1 MRQQLGQICNAPLEE
16 MIKKTRDDLDLK
28 ALRSAG
34 RALLKDKQNKIPD
47 ERRKELT
54 EIILNYFQKDELTDD
69 DLQKSADIDPKLE
82 NDNYISH
89 AEIVVKYFSENDGI
103 LKLEKMWRQHF
114 LDYMKPQFLPPNW
127 SVDHQESRLIIRK
140 EENRIHPDD
149 YDLAQGKP

>member
-54 EIILNYFQKDELTDD
+54 ELIGP
-69 DLQKSADIDPKLE
+69 A
-82 NDNYISH
+82 
-89 AEIVVKYFSENDGI
+89 SERSERSGP
-103 LKLEKMWRQHF
+103 LFF
-114 LDYMKPQFLPPNW
+114 L
-127 SVDHQESRLIIRK
+127 
-140 EENRIHPDD
+140 
-149 YDLAQGKP
+149 